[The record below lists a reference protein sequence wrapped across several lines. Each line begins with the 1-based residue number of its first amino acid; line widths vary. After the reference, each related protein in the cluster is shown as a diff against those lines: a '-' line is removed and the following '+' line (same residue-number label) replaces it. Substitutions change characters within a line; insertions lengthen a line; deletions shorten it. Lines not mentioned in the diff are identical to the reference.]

1 MRVLVTGAAGF
12 IGSHLAERLSTNGHD
27 VVGVDNYLTGNLR
40 NWAFCNTCDIADRNH
55 FYALANVV
63 APDLVI
69 HCAASYSDPNLWHR
83 DAETNVLG
91 TINATLAAKHHGARL
106 FYFNTALP
114 PISSYA
120 ISKIAGGQYIDQSGV
135 PAVTFRLSNIYGPR
149 NLSGPIPTF
158 YKRLSAGEACTVV
171 DTRRDMVYV
180 DDLVR
185 AVTTAIDR
193 PHLTGTIDICSGTHR
208 PIIELFREVTVA
220 MAGPEFATADEIPA
234 PADDVAQMELNPTR
248 AFTELDWAP
257 FVPLHEG
264 ISAAVGWYAEHGVG
278 ATYTH
283 LRLGAKHG

>member
-1 MRVLVTGAAGF
+1 MRVLITGAAGF
-12 IGSHLAERLSTNGHD
+12 IGSHINERLSADGHEIC
-27 VVGVDNYLTGNLR
+27 GLDNFLTGNNR
-40 NWAFCNTCDIADRNH
+40 HDNVYECDITQRDV
-55 FYALANVV
+55 FYAHANLNE
-63 APDLVI
+63 PDLVI

-135 PAVTFRLSNIYGPR
+135 DALTFRLSNIYGPR

-158 YKRLSAGEACTVV
+158 YKRLSAGEQCTVT
-171 DTRRDMVYV
+171 DTRRDMVYI

-185 AVTTAIDR
+185 AVTTAIDK
-193 PHLTGTIDICSGTHR
+193 PDVSGVVDICSGTHR
-208 PIIELFREVTVA
+208 PIIELFKEVTVA
-220 MAGPEFATADEIPA
+220 MGGPEFQTANEIPA
-234 PADDVAQMELNPTR
+234 PADDVQQMELNPSR
-248 AFTELDWAP
+248 AFTELDWTP

-264 ISAAVGWYAEHGVG
+264 VGAAVGWYAEHGVG

-283 LRLGAKHG
+283 LKLGATHG